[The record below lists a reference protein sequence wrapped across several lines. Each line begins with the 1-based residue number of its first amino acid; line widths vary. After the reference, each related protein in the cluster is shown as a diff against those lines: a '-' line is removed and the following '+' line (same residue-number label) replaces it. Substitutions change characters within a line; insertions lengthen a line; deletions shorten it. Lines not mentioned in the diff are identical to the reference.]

1 MPEIIIL
8 FFACRYIG
16 KLALRKGLSPI
27 KWKLITILL
36 FFIFE
41 MIGMNISMYTLGNP
55 KIETMQQSIEL
66 FTNHPEFIFIN
77 LFVAFG
83 GFLLVRFYL
92 ERKEDK
98 AEEV

>member
-1 MPEIIIL
+1 MFEIIIL

-16 KLALRKGLSPI
+16 KLALKKGVSPT
-27 KWKLITILL
+27 KWKLITILS
-36 FFIFE
+36 FFIFA
-41 MIGMNISMYTLGNP
+41 MIGMNISMYNLSYP

-66 FTNHPEFIFIN
+66 FKNHPEFIFIN
-77 LFVAFG
+77 LFIGFG

-98 AEEV
+98 VEEV